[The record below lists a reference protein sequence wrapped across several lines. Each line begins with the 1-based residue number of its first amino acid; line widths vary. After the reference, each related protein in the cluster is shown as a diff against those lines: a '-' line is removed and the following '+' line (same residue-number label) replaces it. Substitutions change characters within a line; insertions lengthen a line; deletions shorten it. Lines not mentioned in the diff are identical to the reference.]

1 MGNKLDYL
9 ALLQLTIQQKH
20 NCVAVHRE
28 SVPVHE
34 ALDEQTIW
42 KGEVEVF
49 DVTGHAETDT
59 CYAWSHAGTHKGV
72 GVKLIT
78 VLGKRPVDSASM
90 AVRTAIFYNV
100 QPAPAQNIPRRRD
113 S

>member
-1 MGNKLDYL
+1 MRNKFDYL

-20 NCVAVHRE
+20 SCVAIHRE

-34 ALDEQTIW
+34 QLDDQTIW

-49 DVTGHAETDT
+49 DVMGHAETDT
-59 CYAWSHAGTHKGV
+59 CYAWSHEGIRQGG

-90 AVRTAIFYNV
+90 AIRTAIFYDV
-100 QPAPAQNIPRRRD
+100 QPALVQNTHKRM
-113 S
+113 SL